1 MFTLCGEKNK
11 KNSKG
16 VFEGEQEREG
26 KMCLYRGDDEI
37 SFPQEIELMAIL

>member
-1 MFTLCGEKNK
+1 MFTLCGEKK

-16 VFEGEQEREG
+16 VFEGEQEWEG
-26 KMCLYRGDDEI
+26 KMCLYWGDDEI